1 MTTWPGQGP
10 GPGQGSRCRDERGA
24 VTAELALGIP
34 LLIAVSVVLVWML
47 SVGTA
52 QVRVVDASREAARA
66 LARGDDPAL
75 AEAVARQIAP
85 EGASVRITVEG
96 DRVAVT
102 TTVRVRPP
110 GGLLGGLRGVTVS
123 ERAVAIRE
131 DAADATSASLVPPGS
146 GAAP

>member
-1 MTTWPGQGP
+1 MTSGP
-10 GPGQGSRCRDERGA
+10 GTGCRDEQGA

-34 LLIAVSVVLVWML
+34 LLLAVSVAMVWML

-66 LARGDDPAL
+66 LARGDDPDL
-75 AEAVARQIAP
+75 AEALARRIAP
-85 EGASVRITVEG
+85 AGASVRITVEG
-96 DRVAVT
+96 DRVTVT
-102 TTVRVRPP
+102 TTVRIRPP

-131 DAADATSASLVPPGS
+131 DVAGPTSASLAPPGS